1 MSKVAPIAHDQADGE
16 YYAQTLAIGAKERE
30 RANEDAKEKE
40 VRPPSVRL
48 SKISVTGRVS
58 LLFTKEMVITAEIR
72 DNLMPKN
79 QTAAESQVPILRLEM
94 MLSDN
99 ETMAQNFKD
108 WQVVTVTSTE
118 ISIDLNLKDKNVVSQ
133 GYNPDMLLAYMNFG
147 DIKDTDGLGLPA
159 FDFARR

>member
-1 MSKVAPIAHDQADGE
+1 MSEVAPIAHDQAVGE

-147 DIKDTDGLGLPA
+147 DIADTDGLELPA

>member
-1 MSKVAPIAHDQADGE
+1 M
-16 YYAQTLAIGAKERE
+16 
-30 RANEDAKEKE
+30 
-40 VRPPSVRL
+40 RL